1 MDNFAAHPGVD
12 AFDLFAHRALVPR
25 AQLCGAPAY
34 GRQDFKIYSG
44 APEFYRIYR
53 VEHGEDIIMSK
64 PLGID
69 RTQSL
74 AFKAIGPQL
83 SRLFDGGA
91 QLISIAALPWTRREV
106 WLD

>member
-1 MDNFAAHPGVD
+1 
-12 AFDLFAHRALVPR
+12 
-25 AQLCGAPAY
+25 
-34 GRQDFKIYSG
+34 
-44 APEFYRIYR
+44 
-53 VEHGEDIIMSK
+53 MSK

-83 SRLFDGGA
+83 SRLFDGSA